1 VRLKNCSSCGRE
13 IPESTT
19 ICTQCEQWA
28 ADSVTGTVADAR
40 PDEVAAQPG
49 PPPPAGVAA
58 PSGPPSAVA
67 APLPSSSRSVGRG
80 QLLML
85 VSAVAGAGLITLL
98 LLSARGP
105 SPAAAAARTGGPAGK
120 VSGPSAPHESTFSQ
134 TWNSANRAHWVGNQR
149 HAAAFELLAENTVSI
164 WMGQARPMLVVRCA
178 SKSTEVFVSTGSS
191 ITMEPETEDHTVTFG
206 FDREPDLTQRWPD
219 SVEHDALFAPDG
231 SAFARRLISART
243 MRFGYTPHNA
253 APVVASFHVSGLAGL
268 IEPFAKDCGAPGK

>member
-1 VRLKNCSSCGRE
+1 LKNCSSCGRE
-13 IPESTT
+13 IPESVT
-19 ICTQCEQWA
+19 ICAECEQWA
-28 ADSVTGTVADAR
+28 ADSVTGPLADAR
-40 PDEVAAQPG
+40 PGEVAAQPG
-49 PPPPAGVAA
+49 PPPPAAVAA
-58 PSGPPSAVA
+58 PSA
-67 APLPSSSRSVGRG
+67 APPMAAAQSPSPSRGVGRG

-120 VSGPSAPHESTFSQ
+120 VSGPTTPPESTFSQ
-134 TWNSANRAHWVGNQR
+134 SWNSGNRAHWVGNQR
-149 HAAAFELLAENTVSI
+149 HAAAFELLAENTVPI

-191 ITMEPETEDHTVTFG
+191 ITMERDTEDHTVTFG

-231 SAFARRLISART
+231 SAFAKRLTSART

-253 APVVASFHVSGLAGL
+253 APVVASFHVSGLAAL
-268 IEPFAKDCGAPGK
+268 IEPFAKDCGAAGK

>member
-1 VRLKNCSSCGRE
+1 LKNCSSCGRDV
-13 IPESTT
+13 PESVT

-28 ADSVTGTVADAR
+28 ADSVTDAR
-40 PDEVAAQPG
+40 SDELVAQPA
-49 PPPPAGVAA
+49 PSPPAAVAA
-58 PSGPPSAVA
+58 PSGPASTVD
-67 APLPSSSRSVGRG
+67 APLPMRSPSLGRR
-80 QLLML
+80 QLLIL
-85 VSAVAGAGLITLL
+85 VSAVAGAALIAVL

-105 SPAAAAARTGGPAGK
+105 SPVVAAARTAEPAGK
-120 VSGPSAPHESTFSQ
+120 VSGPAAPHESTFSQ
-134 TWNSANRAHWVGNQR
+134 SWSSANRAHWVGNQR
-149 HAAAFELLAENTVSI
+149 HAAAFELLAENTVTI

-231 SAFARRLISART
+231 SALAKRLVSART

-268 IEPFAKDCGAPGK
+268 IEPFAKDCGAAAK